1 MAMPENTNLYTE
13 MNMSELNE
21 YLNERHQL
29 VEAKLAK
36 SLQPVYPGAER
47 LFAAMEY
54 SLLAGGKRL
63 RPLLLLAA
71 AEGFGA
77 SVDDVLPFALGIE
90 MLHTYSLIH
99 DDLPAMDDDDM
110 RRGRPSCHRQFD
122 EATAILAGDGL
133 LTHAFAMQVKT
144 EVKAEYLTAAMGYF
158 AANAGI
164 YGMVAGQV
172 LDLAAEGKSVTMSE
186 LKAIHRAK
194 TGALLAAAVVCG
206 GILAGADEAE
216 QAALANFGYAFGL
229 AFQIV
234 DDILDEVGDTK
245 LLGKP
250 VGSDAANHK
259 VTYVSLL
266 GLDGAKQAACDVT
279 AEAKLAV
286 APLGEKG
293 RRLAQMAEYYLQ
305 REF

>member
-1 MAMPENTNLYTE
+1 MPEKMNLQDYIAA
-13 MNMSELNE
+13 
-21 YLNERHQL
+21 RRAL
-29 VEAKLAK
+29 VEDA
-36 SLQPVYPGAER
+36 LQVALSPVYPGAER

-71 AEGFGA
+71 AEGFGGKA
-77 SVDDVLPFALGIE
+77 DDVLPFAVGVE

-110 RRGRPSCHRQFD
+110 RRGRPSCHKQFD

-133 LTHAFAMQVKT
+133 LTHAFAKQCAAA
-144 EVKAEYLTAAMGYF
+144 AEPECKLAAIRYF
-158 AANAGI
+158 AQNAGI
-164 YGMVAGQV
+164 YGMVAGQT
-172 LDLAAEGKSVTMSE
+172 LDIAAEGQSIDLAG

-216 QAALANFGYAFGL
+216 QTQLEKFGYAFGL

-234 DDILDEVGDTK
+234 DDILDEVGDAK

-259 VTYVSLL
+259 VTYVTLL
-266 GLDGAKQAACDVT
+266 GLDGAKAAAAEVT
-279 AEAKLAV
+279 AEAV
-286 APLGEKG
+286 AALEPLGAKG
-293 RRLAQMAEYYLQ
+293 QLLAELAEYYLQ
-305 REF
+305 RSF

>member
-1 MAMPENTNLYTE
+1 MPEKLQAKDWDLQTYINA
-13 MNMSELNE
+13 
-21 YLNERHQL
+21 RHTL
-29 VEAKLAK
+29 IESALAGV
-36 SLQPVYPGAER
+36 LTPAYPEAER
-47 LFAAMEY
+47 LFAAMKY

-77 SVDDVLPFALGIE
+77 RAADVLPFALGVE

-133 LTHAFAMQVKT
+133 LTHAFAS
-144 EVKAEYLTAAMGYF
+144 AAQAAVDSACTLAAVRYF
-158 AANAGI
+158 ACNAGV
-164 YGMVAGQV
+164 YGMVAGQT
-172 LDLAAEGKSVTMSE
+172 LDIAAEGRAIDLTE

-206 GILAGADEAE
+206 GILAGANDAE
-216 QAALANFGYAFGL
+216 QAALEDFGYSFGL

-234 DDILDEVGDTK
+234 DDILDEVGDAG

-259 VTYVSLL
+259 VTYVTLL
-266 GLDGAKQAACDVT
+266 GLDAARAAAADATNDAV
-279 AEAKLAV
+279 EAL
-286 APLGEKG
+286 APLGAKG
-293 RRLAQMAEYYLQ
+293 ALLAGIAGYYL
-305 REF
+305 RRDF

>member
-1 MAMPENTNLYTE
+1 MMPENLTLQNNLQDYIKD
-13 MNMSELNE
+13 
-21 YLNERHQL
+21 RHAL
-29 VEAKLAK
+29 IEAALPTAL
-36 SLQPVYPGAER
+36 SPAYPGAER

-71 AEGFGA
+71 AEGLGA
-77 SVDDVLPFALGIE
+77 RAADVLPFALGVE

-110 RRGRPSCHRQFD
+110 RRGRPSCHKQFD

-133 LTHAFAMQVKT
+133 LTHAFAKQCEAVADPACK
-144 EVKAEYLTAAMGYF
+144 LAAVQYF
-158 AANAGI
+158 ARNAGV
-164 YGMVAGQV
+164 YGMVAGQT
-172 LDLAAEGKSVTMSE
+172 LDIAAEGRAIDLAE

-216 QAALANFGYAFGL
+216 QAALEGFGYSFGL

-234 DDILDEVGDTK
+234 DDILDEVGDAK

-259 VTYVSLL
+259 VTYVTLL
-266 GLDGAKQAACDVT
+266 GLDGARAAAADVT
-279 AEAKLAV
+279 ADAV
-286 APLGEKG
+286 AALVPLGAKG
-293 RRLAQMAEYYLQ
+293 ALLAGIAEYYL
-305 REF
+305 RRDF